1 MGYLKDKIIFK
12 IKRGGGIHVLQL
24 ISNLQM
30 HKEILKLSCAVSN
43 IDYKILINICTHNNV
58 SHGKTTCTGEEER
71 GNGKEVNACAVY
83 NLSA

>member
-1 MGYLKDKIIFK
+1 M
-12 IKRGGGIHVLQL
+12 
-24 ISNLQM
+24 
-30 HKEILKLSCAVSN
+30 
-43 IDYKILINICTHNNV
+43 

>member
-12 IKRGGGIHVLQL
+12 IKGGGGIHVLQL

-43 IDYKILINICTHNNV
+43 IDYKILINICTHNITWENYM
-58 SHGKTTCTGEEER
+58 HWRRER

>member
-12 IKRGGGIHVLQL
+12 IKRGGGYTCTAI

-43 IDYKILINICTHNNV
+43 IDYKILINICTHNITWENYM
-58 SHGKTTCTGEEER
+58 HWRRGKR
-71 GNGKEVNACAVY
+71 
-83 NLSA
+83 

>member
-12 IKRGGGIHVLQL
+12 IKGGGEGIHVLQL

-43 IDYKILINICTHNNV
+43 IDYKILINICTHNITWENYM
-58 SHGKTTCTGEEER
+58 HWRRGKR
-71 GNGKEVNACAVY
+71 
-83 NLSA
+83 